1 MSLSPGMVPV
11 ETRYVSISVDDGY
24 PEDFRAA
31 ELLQKY
37 GLQGTFYIPARNPEH
52 AVIAPSQIRELS
64 QRFEIGAHTYNHVPL
79 KALPDDRAYSEIL
92 SGKKWLEDVLGESV
106 VSFCYPKGKF
116 NRHTPGLVKRAGF
129 LGARTCLFNLHTFPR
144 NPFLWGLSTHAGDHS
159 GLIQVRHALLE
170 GNLEGCR
177 NFFTV
182 YKAAT
187 DWQTHFVNGLNH
199 VAGHGGIAHLY
210 FHSWEISET
219 QQWSELEFALRMI
232 AQHEFTSVTN
242 GGLFRLWSKIPGAAS
257 SPETAEEA
265 MARSR

>member
-1 MSLSPGMVPV
+1 M
-11 ETRYVSISVDDGY
+11 ENRYVSVSVDDGY

-52 AVIAPSQIRELS
+52 AVMADSQIRELS
-64 QRFEIGAHTYNHVPL
+64 QRFEIGAHTYNHIAL
-79 KALPDDRAYSEIL
+79 NALSEEKAYAEIL
-92 SGKKWLEDVLGESV
+92 DGKKWLEDILGEPV

-116 NRHTPGLVKRAGF
+116 NRQTPGLVKRAGF
-129 LGARTCLFNLHTFPR
+129 LGGRTCLFNLHTFPR

-159 GLIQVRHALLE
+159 RLIQVRHALLE

-187 DWQTHFVNGLNH
+187 DWQTHFFKGLNY
-199 VAGHGGIAHLY
+199 VAEHGGIAHLY
-210 FHSWEISET
+210 FHSWEISDF
-219 QQWSELEFALRMI
+219 QQWNELESALRTI
-232 AQHEFTSVTN
+232 EQHKFTPVTN
-242 GGLFRLWSKIPGAAS
+242 GELFRLWSKARGTAT
-257 SPETAEEA
+257 SPDTTEEA
-265 MARSR
+265 LARSR